1 MHTRNRNPAHTRSSA
16 LAPAAVCLAAITLAG
31 CAFFD
36 EPVSD
41 LGTITPGA
49 PPPSSST
56 LPPVPSSSTLP
67 PPPSSSTLPPA
78 PSVPQPA
85 GVPNT
90 DRPPALPDSSGATRT
105 DASAPLPNLPGQ
117 GAYLTVASLIDIPE
131 DATNLAFVHFTQSD
145 SDRALAMCQAMQS
158 VPVVPVEN
166 IPAGAA
172 TVLVWPVANTG
183 VGSSCLEMISSYEA
197 LDISNA
203 TAERVNDSARG
214 PFLLT
219 RNSQQNKRLVYDLSF
234 IDRGKFKS
242 AVDEW
247 RSLLGSDPQNWPA
260 YRSAR

>member
-1 MHTRNRNPAHTRSSA
+1 MHTRNRIPARNRSFS
-16 LAPAAVCLAAITLAG
+16 LAPAAVCLAAVTLAG

-36 EPVSD
+36 EPVGD

-49 PPPSSST
+49 PPSSSS

-67 PPPSSSTLPPA
+67 PPPSSSNLPPA
-78 PSVPQPA
+78 PSSPQP
-85 GVPNT
+85 GVRNT
-90 DRPPALPDSSGATRT
+90 DLPPPLPNSSDASRT

-117 GAYLTVASLIDIPE
+117 GAYLTVAGLIDIPE
-131 DATNLAFVHFTQSD
+131 DATNLAFVHFTQTD
-145 SDRALAMCQAMQS
+145 SDRALAMCQAAQS
-158 VPVVPVEN
+158 LPVVPVEN

-203 TAERVNDSARG
+203 TAERVNNSARG

-219 RNSQQNKRLVYDLSF
+219 RNGLQNKRLVYDLSF
-234 IDRGKFKS
+234 INPGKFNS